1 MVPAVRSGIE
11 LVTRPIAMNLFSG
24 ASDVA
29 VDLGTVNTC
38 IYAQGA
44 IRLNE
49 PSIVA
54 FNIARGDI
62 EAIGAEARDMWDGHR
77 EYRSGPTDESW
88 RHRQFRCGRENAHAL
103 RA

>member
-1 MVPAVRSGIE
+1 
-11 LVTRPIAMNLFSG
+11 MNLFSG

-38 IYAQGA
+38 IYTQGA

-54 FNIARGDI
+54 FNTHAGTSKRS
-62 EAIGAEARDMWDGHR
+62 EPRPATCWDGHR
-77 EYRSGPTDESW
+77 RISIRSD
-88 RHRQFRCGRENAHAL
+88 R
-103 RA
+103 